1 MWLIFFF
8 FCFFFCYGFD
18 FGMVGY
24 LVLIVVV
31 SFISGGAGWRC
42 NFFFFGGNFGGDK
55 LGFMA
60 KFWWKVVVGF
70 LEGKRGKID
79 EKEERE
85 TYFFYII

>member
-1 MWLIFFF
+1 M
-8 FCFFFCYGFD
+8 GFD
-18 FGMVGY
+18 FGMGGY
-24 LVLIVVV
+24 LVLIVMVW
-31 SFISGGAGWRC
+31 FFSGGGWWWQF
-42 NFFFFGGNFGGDK
+42 FFFFGGNFGGDK
-55 LGFMA
+55 LGFVA

>member
-1 MWLIFFF
+1 
-8 FCFFFCYGFD
+8 
-18 FGMVGY
+18 MVGY
-24 LVLIVVV
+24 LVLIVLVW
-31 SFISGGAGWRC
+31 FFSGGGGGGAKP
-42 NFFFFGGNFGGDK
+42 FFFGGNFGGDK
-55 LGFMA
+55 LGFVA

>member
-1 MWLIFFF
+1 
-8 FCFFFCYGFD
+8 
-18 FGMVGY
+18 MVGY

-31 SFISGGAGWRC
+31 WFFSGGGGWWC
-42 NFFFFGGNFGGDK
+42 KTFFLGGNFGGDK
-55 LGFMA
+55 LRFVA

-85 TYFFYII
+85 TYFFLYYLTVKSILFL

>member
-1 MWLIFFF
+1 
-8 FCFFFCYGFD
+8 
-18 FGMVGY
+18 MVQ
-24 LVLIVVV
+24 
-31 SFISGGAGWRC
+31 
-42 NFFFFGGNFGGDK
+42 FFFFGGNFGGDK

-85 TYFFYII
+85 TYFFYIFFLRIFFLYYLTVKSILFLYYFNEFYIKIEITLSVL

>member
-1 MWLIFFF
+1 MVQIFFF
-8 FCFFFCYGFD
+8 
-18 FGMVGY
+18 
-24 LVLIVVV
+24 L
-31 SFISGGAGWRC
+31 
-42 NFFFFGGNFGGDK
+42 GGNFGGDK
-55 LGFMA
+55 LGFVA

>member
-1 MWLIFFF
+1 MGNI
-8 FCFFFCYGFD
+8 
-18 FGMVGY
+18 
-24 LVLIVVV
+24 
-31 SFISGGAGWRC
+31 GGE
-42 NFFFFGGNFGGDK
+42 NFFGGNFGGDK

-85 TYFFYII
+85 TYFFYIFFLRIFFLYII